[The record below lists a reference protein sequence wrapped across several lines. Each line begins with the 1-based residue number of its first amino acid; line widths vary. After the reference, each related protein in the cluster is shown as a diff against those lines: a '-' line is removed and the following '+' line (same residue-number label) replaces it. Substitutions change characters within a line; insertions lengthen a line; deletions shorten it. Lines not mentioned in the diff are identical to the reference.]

1 MKRKASDPIDQKDID
16 IPEDSILPSE
26 VPVTMGDISLSPKN
40 AIEPSEEDKVEPVKT
55 GPGELDAKKEYEE
68 ISSKV
73 SEA

>member
-1 MKRKASDPIDQKDID
+1 
-16 IPEDSILPSE
+16 
-26 VPVTMGDISLSPKN
+26 MGDISLSPKN